1 MHGLS
6 HEVPP
11 KLPTAPMLNHV
22 QVAAPHNR
30 QPGGPARG
38 YPNHGG
44 PRAGLDGTHGNSLT
58 YRRAGRKGS
67 GTTKHTRTKPETHH
81 PRGSVPLDPLER
93 RPRRVCFPALYG

>member
-6 HEVPP
+6 REVPP

-22 QVAAPHNR
+22 QIAAPHNR

-58 YRRAGRKGS
+58 YRRAGRKGL
-67 GTTKHTRTKPETHH
+67 TQQNIQEQNPKHIIL
-81 PRGSVPLDPLER
+81 G
-93 RPRRVCFPALYG
+93 ALSP